1 MGVKGTEG
9 RNGQENEQRKK
20 KKVRRKEMH
29 KEARKNKASRDPF
42 CLKGKN
48 NEADVSWVGDSS
60 RESCSS
66 VPSLVGEAFVCI
78 FTRCGTISMR
88 DKRTFYEKQYT

>member
-9 RNGQENEQRKK
+9 RNGQENEQRKE

-29 KEARKNKASRDPF
+29 KEARKNKADLF

-60 RESCSS
+60 REGCSS